1 MLYSK
6 DIKSVCSIK
15 RFIQVIKGL
24 SLEYK
29 KLELESQI
37 QNLSMLF
44 QVLKGD

>member
-6 DIKSVCSIK
+6 DRKSVCSIK

-37 QNLSMLF
+37 QILSMTF
-44 QVLKGD
+44 